1 MWSHAKDEVW
11 LQRPLEKSIGYMV
24 TFGRDK
30 CENIG
35 SALSVRISNSSC
47 VLQRSQSGGRKHGDR
62 DLAYPR
68 NNLLYRRLQIRNM
81 LIRLPDA
88 ISESPPNHC
97 VAGSPAF
104 TSRGTILWRPGIGDL
119 GCYV

>member
-11 LQRPLEKSIGYMV
+11 VQRPLERSIGYML

-35 SALSVRISNSSC
+35 SAISVCISNSTC
-47 VLQRSQSGGRKHGDR
+47 VLQHSRSGGRKHGDR

-68 NNLLYRRLQIRNM
+68 CNLLFRRLQVRHV

-88 ISESPPNHC
+88 TNESPPNGLERGFHISGHHA
-97 VAGSPAF
+97 VA
-104 TSRGTILWRPGIGDL
+104 PGRL
-119 GCYV
+119 VV